1 MTDLASTRYPM
12 SDPAADFGTGLRAHL
27 GLEEAEREPAAEPE
41 IAREEDS
48 ADLVVEAVAED
59 QEPEPNAMLET
70 LIAFEAELLE
80 REREL
85 ARREAT
91 FAGRAGA
98 LLAAAKDLYD
108 EVLAGKH
115 TANDELARMR
125 RRKSGAA

>member
-1 MTDLASTRYPM
+1 M
-12 SDPAADFGTGLRAHL
+12 SDLSADFGTGLRAHL
-27 GLEEAEREPAAEPE
+27 GLEEAELEHTPEPDDAPEQEPDDAPVLEPAAE
-41 IAREEDS
+41 R
-48 ADLVVEAVAED
+48 
-59 QEPEPNAMLET
+59 EPESDHAMLET

-85 ARREAT
+85 AHREAT

-98 LLAAAKDLYD
+98 LLAAAKELYD

>member
-1 MTDLASTRYPM
+1 M

-27 GLEEAEREPAAEPE
+27 GLEQAVLEHAPEPDDAPEQEPDDAPDLAPAAEH
-41 IAREEDS
+41 
-48 ADLVVEAVAED
+48 
-59 QEPEPNAMLET
+59 EPEPEHLMLET

-98 LLAAAKDLYD
+98 LLAAAKELYED
-108 EVLAGKH
+108 VVAGTN
-115 TANDELARMR
+115 TAGDELARMR

>member
-1 MTDLASTRYPM
+1 M
-12 SDPAADFGTGLRAHL
+12 SDLSPDFGTGLRAHL
-27 GLEEAEREPAAEPE
+27 GLEQAELEHAPGPDDAPEQEPDDAPVLEPAAE
-41 IAREEDS
+41 
-48 ADLVVEAVAED
+48 
-59 QEPEPNAMLET
+59 QEPQPEQVLLET

-85 ARREAT
+85 AHREAT

-108 EVLAGKH
+108 DVLAGKH
-115 TANDELARMR
+115 TASDELARMR